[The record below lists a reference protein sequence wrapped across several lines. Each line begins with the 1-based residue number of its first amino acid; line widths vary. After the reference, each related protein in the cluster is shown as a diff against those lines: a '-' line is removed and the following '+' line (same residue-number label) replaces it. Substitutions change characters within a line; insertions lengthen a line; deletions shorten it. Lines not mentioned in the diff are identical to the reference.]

1 MILPAFGAFTGGMNA
16 GDPAILKALQPAD
29 RIDAGVP
36 AKGKL
41 ARFNL
46 WNRAA

>member
-1 MILPAFGAFTGGMNA
+1 TGGMNA

-29 RIDAGVP
+29 RIDAVVP